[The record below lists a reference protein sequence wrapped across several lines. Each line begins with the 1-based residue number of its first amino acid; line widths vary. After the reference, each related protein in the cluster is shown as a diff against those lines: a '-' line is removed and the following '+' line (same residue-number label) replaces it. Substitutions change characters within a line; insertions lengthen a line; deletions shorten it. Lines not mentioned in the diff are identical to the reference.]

1 MLKLAILGRPNVG
14 KSTLYNRLAGKK
26 EAIVHD
32 EPGVTRDRRY
42 GMGNIADLEFEL
54 IDTPGL
60 EKAGEKELSAR
71 MTEQSTHALKQ
82 ADVVLFVI
90 DAIAGITPEDEHF
103 ARIVRKAKAKVILV
117 ANKAETRRATS
128 GVMEA
133 FRLGFGD
140 PVAISAEHGEGLA
153 DLYTAISVHL
163 PASNLEGEELAPEEG
178 SEETDTIQVAILGRP
193 NVGKSTLFNTLL
205 NEERSLT
212 GPEAGITRD
221 AVIVET
227 TLAGEKIRLI
237 DTAGMRRKSR
247 VQSSLE
253 GLSVSSSLHA
263 LQYSHVA
270 VLVIDAT
277 MPLEK
282 QDNTLAGLIE
292 REGRAC
298 VIALNKTDLI
308 TVDKIYMNS
317 FHQRLE
323 HVMPQIRGIEIVPM
337 VAMTG
342 ENTDKLGKAIRRAY
356 LTWNKR
362 IGTSALNRWL
372 EDALNAN
379 PPPLVRGTRLKFR
392 YATQTKSRP
401 PTFVFFTNLKREI
414 PASYVRY
421 LTTSLRDHFRMP
433 GVPLRVILKSG
444 KNPYT
449 DQ

>member
-1 MLKLAILGRPNVG
+1 MLKLAIIGRPNVG

-42 GMGNIADLEFEL
+42 GAGRIADLEFEL

-60 EKAGEKELSAR
+60 EKAGEKELAAR
-71 MTEQSTHALKQ
+71 MTEQSTHALKE

-90 DAIAGITPEDEHF
+90 DAIAGVTPEDEHF
-103 ARIVRKAKAKVILV
+103 ARLVRKAKAKVVLV
-117 ANKAETRRATS
+117 ANKAETRRAAG

-140 PVAISAEHGEGLA
+140 PVAISAEHNEGMA
-153 DLYTAISVHL
+153 DLYTAIAAHIPDTES
-163 PASNLEGEELAPEEG
+163 EEEPSSEAN
-178 SEETDTIQVAILGRP
+178 EETDTIQVAILGRP

-221 AVIVET
+221 AVMVET

-253 GLSVSSSLHA
+253 GLSVSSSLRA

-282 QDNTLAGLIE
+282 QDNILAGLIE

-308 TVDKIYMNS
+308 TVDKTYMNS

-337 VAMTG
+337 VAKTG
-342 ENTDKLGKAIRRAY
+342 ENTGKLGKAIRRAY

-372 EDALNAN
+372 EDALSAN

-401 PTFVFFTNLKREI
+401 PTFVFFTNLKKEI

-421 LTTSLRDHFRMP
+421 LTTSLREHFRMP

-444 KNPYT
+444 KNPYAE
-449 DQ
+449 QEE